1 MPTKFGVLVF
11 PTFQALDA
19 FGPLDVLNVLSWDHE
34 CELSIIATTLDP
46 VSTAPNP
53 SMGKKSSKFAQS
65 IVPTHTLENAPPLDV
80 LLVPGGLGTR
90 NPDPAIVNFIRDR
103 YPSLKYL
110 ISVCTGAGLLAR
122 AGVLDNKKATTNKK
136 AWYDTI
142 QLGPKVE
149 WISHARWVE
158 GSGGSNIWTSSGV
171 SAGIDVILAW
181 VQHVFGEE
189 IAKNIA
195 TGIEYERH
203 TDWTNDP
210 FADIYSLPPP

>member
-1 MPTKFGVLVF
+1 MAEDNNSDP
-11 PTFQALDA
+11 LDA

-34 CELSIIATTLDP
+34 CELSVIAATLDP
-46 VSTAPNP
+46 VSTAPSP

-90 NPDPAIVNFIRDR
+90 NPDPAIVDFIRDR

-122 AGVLDNKKATTNKK
+122 AGVLDNKEATTNKK

-142 QLGPKVE
+142 QLGPKVK
-149 WISHARWVE
+149 WISHARWVA
-158 GSGGSNIWTSSGV
+158 GVNGSNIWTSSGV

-195 TGIEYERH
+195 IGIEYERH
-203 TDWTNDP
+203 MDSTNDP
-210 FADIYSLPPP
+210 FADLYDLPPP